1 MGALTLKSFPFELRG
16 WDIEKFESLD
26 PTDGFGRNTKVYISK
41 QQIVQIEPEYDCN
54 INNNW
59 LSDKGRQFFDGI
71 FGACDKNQNK
81 ITTTKEHSWKKAFK
95 ILSQTFYLFDHLTN
109 KQQIHFTIIFG
120 NVDIETLSLLSIIS
134 HNYSFIT
141 IKYSETIK
149 LNNDLEST
157 FQLNSGLTEKKL
169 NSSDLCLLIGN
180 NPRYESYSLNL
191 ELKQRFFKGNFKCL
205 NLGSLINLTFSSMF
219 LGTNFNILKTIIEGN
234 NFICQDLKTA
244 KNPTLIMN
252 DELFKRTDGQN
263 LLKTFKILKY
273 SNLFN
278 KTFVNYN
285 ILNSSIY
292 TTGIYSIINF
302 ETVNLKDLIQL
313 SSLYLINVNLENI
326 GNFKKLTETRLL
338 NYYSIYQNIH
348 LPNFIIDQN
357 YYVKNNYDFYKNKL
371 PNYENYSY
379 LPSKMFYENDE
390 TLITTKGIIKHT
402 SKIISKQNSKN
413 NWKLLRNFLKNT
425 KKHLTFLNKKENSMV
440 ILDLKKQNNFK
451 NYITFNYHAS
461 EKLDNTG
468 FMLINKNSSFYIN
481 TTFSVFKL
489 SKIKLINT
497 KLKYWLED
505 FFIGGKDGYSQN
517 SLVLTNCSKILRNQ
531 FTTFF
536 F

>member
-234 NFICQDLKTA
+234 NFIQSLRYYLYHHLSITFWECWMVLLYHDTYS
-244 KNPTLIMN
+244 
-252 DELFKRTDGQN
+252 KRSSKAVART
-263 LLKTFKILKY
+263 
-273 SNLFN
+273 SS
-278 KTFVNYN
+278 
-285 ILNSSIY
+285 SSILAQSAAILLVVMMKQVFSY
-292 TTGIYSIINF
+292 
-302 ETVNLKDLIQL
+302 KWLI
-313 SSLYLINVNLENI
+313 
-326 GNFKKLTETRLL
+326 RL
-338 NYYSIYQNIH
+338 
-348 LPNFIIDQN
+348 
-357 YYVKNNYDFYKNKL
+357 NNA
-371 PNYENYSY
+371 
-379 LPSKMFYENDE
+379 
-390 TLITTKGIIKHT
+390 T
-402 SKIISKQNSKN
+402 
-413 NWKLLRNFLKNT
+413 
-425 KKHLTFLNKKENSMV
+425 
-440 ILDLKKQNNFK
+440 
-451 NYITFNYHAS
+451 A
-461 EKLDNTG
+461 
-468 FMLINKNSSFYIN
+468 
-481 TTFSVFKL
+481 
-489 SKIKLINT
+489 
-497 KLKYWLED
+497 
-505 FFIGGKDGYSQN
+505 
-517 SLVLTNCSKILRNQ
+517 
-531 FTTFF
+531 
-536 F
+536 